1 MDAYNISSK
10 SPVSGI
16 NYNSATDIKIND
28 DNNTM
33 EFGWTS
39 KIKDDQ
45 MKFYQNNTDRQINI
59 LSETLKTNIE
69 EVRDQFGSLII
80 NASPANMW
88 FSKNVAF
95 IFGVGSIYDEE
106 DEILMNGV
114 LSYFDNTRDSGFF
127 MNHYRIESYCDSS
140 LIQEIEKKLK
150 IANGNY
156 HVFMVPVVYA
166 EDDDLKNAPEPQFNK
181 KGIVRK
187 FMKWQSITSYMR
199 ELMAKYGLIT
209 DLERPHEPYS
219 WEIGQEGLAART
231 GLKDD
236 VECKFDI
243 DVDPDGRMMME
254 IEKNLDF
261 QRELHDNYNNR
272 IREGKAARDGTF
284 NVNTQT
290 RSKRKTLYQQMYEH
304 KMDAIP
310 SDSVPDRHVGV
321 ELKLNERYMP
331 QAKKITEYQ
340 LYEDNSTFEDGKN
353 VVGNDNVETRENIPR
368 FMQVAVRGSKM
379 RTPAMGGHMSSIKGM
394 K

>member
-1 MDAYNISSK
+1 MDTHNVNSK
-10 SPVSGI
+10 PISGI
-16 NYNSATDIKIND
+16 NYNSTLDIKTNN

-33 EFGWTS
+33 EFGWDS
-39 KIKDDQ
+39 KIKDEQ

-59 LSETLKTNIE
+59 LNETLKTNIT
-69 EVRDQFGSLII
+69 EVRDQFGALII
-80 NASPANMW
+80 NASASNMW

-95 IFGVGSIYDEE
+95 IFGIGSIYDEE

-127 MNHYRIESYCDSS
+127 MNHYRIESYYDSA

-166 EDDDLKNAPEPQFNK
+166 EDDELKNAPEPQFNK
-181 KGIVRK
+181 KGIVKK
-187 FMKWQSITSYMR
+187 FMKWTSITDYMR
-199 ELMAKYGLIT
+199 EIMAKYGLIT
-209 DLERPHEPYS
+209 ELERQHEPYS
-219 WEIGQEGLAART
+219 WEIGQEGLSTRI

-243 DVDPDGRMMME
+243 DVDPDGRIMME

-261 QRELHDNYNNR
+261 QRDLHDNYNNR

-310 SDSVPDRHVGV
+310 PDSIPDQHDGV
-321 ELKLNERYMP
+321 ALKLNERYMP
-331 QAKKITEYQ
+331 QTKNITEYQ
-340 LYEDNSTFEDGKN
+340 LYEDNSTFVDGKN
-353 VVGNDNVETRENIPR
+353 VINNDNIEMRENIPR
-368 FMQVAVRGSKM
+368 FMQTAVRGSKA
-379 RTPAMGGHMSSIKGM
+379 RNPAMGGHMSYIKSM